1 VKALLNLFEQP
12 QWLLLL
18 PVALVVLGIMLWGD
32 TVRRRAYAMFG
43 EPSRVDALVTF
54 DASTRRT
61 LKGALR
67 VVAVAAAVVALARP
81 RSHGGSKYVPA
92 SDVRAMIV
100 LDVSKSMYAQD
111 VLPSRFE
118 RARSD
123 ATRMLVG
130 LPQIRWGAVAFAG
143 EAVAYPPTTDA
154 KAAANFLSAHE
165 PITMP
170 GGTAIAR
177 ALELAR
183 QQLAPPPGEAGAP
196 PAPESTAAQKKRIIV
211 LITDGED
218 LEGDPA
224 TVARACL
231 DDGIKIHVVAIGG
244 RAPQPIPYVDPDS
257 GIQNGL
263 MRDEDGTLVTTE
275 LSPQAETQLKSIATE
290 TKGMYVRAEDG
301 STGVAAIENELKR
314 MIDHEGTERVDTLWQ
329 PRYDIP
335 LGIAVLLL
343 LLDVAIGEA
352 RRRKLAPLP
361 EPPPVRTRTRHA
373 R

>member
-1 VKALLNLFEQP
+1 MRSLLNLFEQP

-18 PVALVVLGIMLWGD
+18 PVALLVLGIMLFGD
-32 TVRRRAYAMFG
+32 SVRRRAYAAFG
-43 EPSRVDALVTF
+43 DPVRIDALVTF

-61 LKGALR
+61 IKGALR
-67 VVAVAAAVVALARP
+67 VLAVTAAVIALARP
-81 RSHGGSKYVPA
+81 RSHGGQKYVPA
-92 SDVRAMIV
+92 TDVRAMVV

-123 ATRMLVG
+123 ATRMILG
-130 LPQIRWGAVAFAG
+130 LPQVRWGAVAFAG
-143 EAVAYPPTTDA
+143 EALAYPTTTDA
-154 KAAANFLSAHE
+154 RAAANFLAAHE

-170 GGTAIAR
+170 GGTAIAK

-183 QQLAPPPGEAGAP
+183 QNLAPPTGEPGSPPTEA
-196 PAPESTAAQKKRIIV
+196 SKKRVIV

-224 TVARACL
+224 SVARLCL

-257 GIQNGL
+257 GVQNGL

-290 TKGMYVRAEDG
+290 TKGLYVRADDG
-301 STGVAAIENELKR
+301 STGVAAIESELKR
-314 MIDHEGTERVDTLWQ
+314 MITTEGTERVDTLWE

-343 LLDVAIGEA
+343 LIDVAIGEA
-352 RRRKLAPLP
+352 RRRRVEPAP
-361 EPPPVRTRTRHA
+361 EPPPTRTRVKHA